1 MKEVKKCSIS
11 GIAFTLDADA
21 YALLSRYLDSLKAT
35 YAETA
40 DGDEIVAD
48 IEARIAE
55 LILSQQENSRVVE
68 TPLLRQIIS
77 QMGTAEDISSESETD
92 AAKKQPRIPRRLYR
106 DTENARLGGVCAG
119 LGRYF
124 DVDPTWVRLTLFAP
138 LLLLILV
145 EVLPF
150 SGTLS
155 TFFSNLF
162 GVFVLGYFIMW
173 FAVPAARSARQ
184 KLEMEGEPITV
195 RSIREKTVRDSET
208 NSDVK
213 SIVARVIYALGQL
226 ALIVIKIF
234 IGFFIFGLTFAA
246 CILLIVL
253 FALIFGDPGGSGTLS
268 IAGWT
273 MTTTAM
279 GVMGLLTVLIPLLLL
294 IYILFC
300 LIASRKPSGRAT
312 LIVFLL
318 WILTIVATGGLILR
332 EYGGEQRHRLHEL
345 FDEARDELRDR
356 EIDRM
361 QEWVAAD
368 TVSVIATEPA
378 PQTAPAS
385 DSAHRITIKG
395 PKKQKVDIRVT
406 DRYTNEEVLDEIRR
420 HVRSEVA
427 PRSTRLKPSS
437 IPPAHPIVRA
447 GLALGRTTY
456 GSPTTSDQAL
466 LDIPSLKL
474 GVGDSA
480 RSHSADEFVGL
491 SEIREGIDLYIRML
505 SAIL

>member
-124 DVDPTWVRLTLFAP
+124 DVDATWVRLTLFAP

-253 FALIFGDPGGSGTLS
+253 FALIFGLIGFVDDYRKVRQHQNEGL
-268 IAGWT
+268 
-273 MTTTAM
+273 TARQKFILQLAAAVVFLVLM
-279 GVMGLLTVLIPLLLL
+279 RYEGLLTNHLYIPFVNTTVQVNWILYLIFAAFVIVGCVNAVNLTDGIDGLACSVTFVVAAFFVSVAALWKYTTLGVFSSALLGGLAAFFVYNHHPAKTFMGDTGSLFLGGAVAALGFAFDMPLILIPVGI
-294 IYILFC
+294 IYIAETMSDIIQVTYFKATHGKRFFKMAPLHHH
-300 LIASRKPSGRAT
+300 LELSGWSEAKLVAVFSLVT
-312 LIVFLL
+312 L
-318 WILTIVATGGLILR
+318 AGC
-332 EYGGEQRHRLHEL
+332 
-345 FDEARDELRDR
+345 
-356 EIDRM
+356 
-361 QEWVAAD
+361 
-368 TVSVIATEPA
+368 
-378 PQTAPAS
+378 
-385 DSAHRITIKG
+385 
-395 PKKQKVDIRVT
+395 
-406 DRYTNEEVLDEIRR
+406 VL
-420 HVRSEVA
+420 A
-427 PRSTRLKPSS
+427 
-437 IPPAHPIVRA
+437 
-447 GLALGRTTY
+447 Y
-456 GSPTTSDQAL
+456 
-466 LDIPSLKL
+466 L
-474 GVGDSA
+474 GVQG
-480 RSHSADEFVGL
+480 RF
-491 SEIREGIDLYIRML
+491 
-505 SAIL
+505 